1 MGWQNILRKNVFGKD
16 PDEMTDFMN
25 ISPRMKEES
34 EKRQAKRIKEEAE
47 KTKEEE
53 EVEKLI
59 PPTTA
64 VANTM
69 RAAGAAGAAV
79 LDGDDE

>member
-1 MGWQNILRKNVFGKD
+1 MEVNKMSWKNILRKNIFGKD
-16 PDEMTDFMN
+16 PDEMTRFMN
-25 ISPRMKEES
+25 VTPRLEE
-34 EKRQAKRIKEEAE
+34 EAKKRQAKRL
-47 KTKEEE
+47 KEEE

-59 PPTTA
+59 PPTTV

-69 RAAGAAGAAV
+69 RAAGAARAAV

>member
-1 MGWQNILRKNVFGKD
+1 MSWKNILRKNVFGQD

-47 KTKEEE
+47 KTKE
-53 EVEKLI
+53 VEKLI

-69 RAAGAAGAAV
+69 RAVGAAGAAV